1 MNVGMVYDG
10 ETLERFLATSH
21 PHIAVDVWVQRARL
35 NRLTIDGRAIRDLD
49 VKVRAGNRI
58 VHTISQEI
66 EPEVSVDLRFLYED
80 EALMVLSKPAPLA
93 VHPCG
98 RYNRNSLLP
107 LLAHVFG
114 DNEWRPVHRL
124 DADTTGLLV
133 LAKTPAAARHLGRQF
148 EARTVA
154 KLYLARV
161 ASVPPEPR
169 FSCDLA
175 VTDAPGL
182 LGKRST
188 HAAPKEGGSGSA
200 GAFTAF
206 EHIATLGRESLVT
219 AAPSSGRTNQIRV
232 HLAALGLPIVGDDA
246 YSSNEEF
253 TTGRTTLCLHA
264 WRLAFKHPD
273 DDRLLAF
280 EDQRP
285 VWAQDGA

>member
-1 MNVGMVYDG
+1 MNVGLVYDG
-10 ETLERFLATSH
+10 ATLERFLTTSH
-21 PHIAVDVWVQRARL
+21 PHIGVDVWLERVRL
-35 NRLTIDGRAIRDLD
+35 GCLAIDGRAVENLG
-49 VKVRAGNRI
+49 VHVRAGNRL
-58 VHTISQEI
+58 VHTIPQEI

-80 EALMVLSKPAPLA
+80 DALMVLSKPAPLA
-93 VHPCG
+93 IHPCG

-114 DNEWRPVHRL
+114 DNGWRPVHRL

-154 KLYLARV
+154 KLYLARI
-161 ASVPPEPR
+161 AAVPPEPR

-182 LGKRST
+182 LGKRSA
-188 HAAPKEGGSGSA
+188 HAAPDTRGPA

-206 EHIATLGRESLVT
+206 EHIATFGCESLVT

-246 YSSNEEF
+246 YSGNEEF
-253 TTGRTTLCLHA
+253 TTGRTALCLHA

-273 DDRLLAF
+273 DDRPLAF

-285 VWAQDGA
+285 AWAQDSA

>member
-1 MNVGMVYDG
+1 MNVALVYDG
-10 ETLERFLATSH
+10 ATLERFLSTSH
-21 PHIAVDVWVQRARL
+21 PHISVDVWVQRARL
-35 NRLTIDGRAIRDLD
+35 GHLAIDGRVVQSLD
-49 VKVRAGNRI
+49 VRVRAGNRL
-58 VHTISQEI
+58 VHTIPQEI

-80 EALMVLSKPAPLA
+80 DALMVLGKPAPLA
-93 VHPCG
+93 IHPCG

-114 DNEWRPVHRL
+114 ENGWRPVHRL
-124 DADTTGLLV
+124 DADTTGLMV

-148 EARTVA
+148 EARTVL
-154 KLYLARV
+154 KLYLARI
-161 ASVPPEPR
+161 AAVPPEPR

-188 HAAPKEGGSGSA
+188 HAAPKARRSGPA

-206 EHIATLGRESLVT
+206 EHIATVGRESLVT

-232 HLAALGLPIVGDDA
+232 HLAALGFPIVGDDA
-246 YSSNEEF
+246 YSGNEEF

-273 DDRLLAF
+273 DDRPLAF

-285 VWAQDGA
+285 AWAQDSA